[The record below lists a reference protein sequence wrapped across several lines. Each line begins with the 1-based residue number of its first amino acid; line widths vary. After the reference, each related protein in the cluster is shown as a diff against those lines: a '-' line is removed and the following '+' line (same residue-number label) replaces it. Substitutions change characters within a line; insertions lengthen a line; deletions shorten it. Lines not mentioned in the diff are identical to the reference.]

1 MTITGPIAWGATR
14 CEGAR
19 VEQQERALAAYVDS
33 VRERPGSLA
42 VIVVGSV
49 ARGEERED
57 SDVDV
62 YLVVDEETFAAET
75 AADRFAWIERAGL
88 DYPGSY
94 IDIKLASPSYL
105 ETAAEK
111 ADDPTRASFLGARVA
126 WSARPGFDELV
137 ARITTL
143 PDDVWD
149 DRIRSHVAQARLY
162 GGYFLRQAVE
172 RGDAFLRAHAGLHL
186 ALAAARAA
194 LAADRVMLP
203 GPKYISKL
211 VRTVSTPEGFV
222 DAWQSVVDE
231 PDLASGTALLRLVDE
246 WLGGDMTP
254 DESLS
259 TFIRDNELAWLR
271 GTVPAEFW

>member
-1 MTITGPIAWGATR
+1 M
-14 CEGAR
+14 
-19 VEQQERALAAYVDS
+19 EQQERALAAYVES
-33 VRERPGSLA
+33 VRHEPGALG
-42 VIVVGSV
+42 VVLVGSV
-49 ARGEERED
+49 AQGRERED

-62 YLVVDEETFAAET
+62 YLVVDDDRFAAET
-75 AADRFAWIERAGL
+75 ARGRFAWVERRGL

-94 IDIKLASPSYL
+94 IDIKLVSPGYL
-105 ETAAEK
+105 ETAVER

-126 WSARPGFDELV
+126 WSAMDGLAETV
-137 ARITTL
+137 ARIPKL
-143 PDDVWD
+143 PDDVWEE
-149 DRIRSHVAQARLY
+149 RVRSHVAQARLY

-172 RGDAFLRAHAGLHL
+172 RGDEFLRRHAGLHL

-211 VRTVSTPEGFV
+211 VRSVAAPEGFV
-222 DAWQSVVDE
+222 EAWSRVVDD
-231 PDLASGTALLRLVDE
+231 PDTDSGRELLRILDDWLAVD
-246 WLGGDMTP
+246 LDP
-254 DESLS
+254 DETLS

>member
-1 MTITGPIAWGATR
+1 
-14 CEGAR
+14 

-33 VRERPGSLA
+33 VRDQAGALA

-49 ARGEERED
+49 ARGEDRPD

-62 YLVVDEETFAAET
+62 YLVVDEATFAAET
-75 AADRFAWIERAGL
+75 AAGRFAWIERKGE

-94 IDIKLASPSYL
+94 IDIKLASPAYL

-126 WSARPGFDELV
+126 WSAREGFDEAV
-137 ARITTL
+137 SRITTL
-143 PDDVWD
+143 PDDVWAE
-149 DRIRSHVAQARLY
+149 RIRSHVAQCRLY

-172 RGDAFLRAHAGLHL
+172 RGDEFLRRHAGLHL

-211 VRTVSTPEGFV
+211 VRTVPAPEGFV
-222 DAWQSVVDE
+222 DAWQRAVDE
-231 PDLASGTALLRLVDE
+231 PDLESGRALLQLVDD